1 MNRLFH
7 VLTVVGVLATCR
19 LNGTQTDATHVLTV
33 RVYNYAGL
41 EKWVLMGAQR
51 QVESIL
57 KHAGAESIWFQCATS
72 PAQIGNEPRCAKRLA
87 GSEIVLKLL
96 SDEMAQKANQP
107 LNTFGFAVPTSP
119 LGLGSVSILVKKA
132 EQLAFSGP
140 FSMGYDSARVLVL
153 GHVIVHEIGH
163 LLLGPKAHSLT
174 GIMSCPWSKEQIKQ
188 IATTHLLFTEKQ
200 AVLIRDRLA
209 ARDNNR

>member
-1 MNRLFH
+1 MSRLVH
-7 VLTVVGVLATCR
+7 LLTVVGVFATSHIK
-19 LNGTQTDATHVLTV
+19 GAQQDATNVLTV

-41 EKWVLMGAQR
+41 EKWVLIGAQR

-57 KHAGAESIWFQCATS
+57 KQAGAELIWIQCAIL

-87 GSEIVLKLL
+87 GSEVVLKLL
-96 SDEMAQKANQP
+96 SDEMAHKAKQP
-107 LNTFGFAVPTSP
+107 PNTFGFAVPTP
-119 LGLGSVSILVKKA
+119 PAGLGSASVLVKKA
-132 EQLAFSGP
+132 EQLALSGP
-140 FSMGYDSARVLVL
+140 FPMGYDAARVLVL

-163 LLLGPKAHSLT
+163 LLLGPKAHSST

-188 IATTHLLFTEKQ
+188 IATTHLLFTETQ

-209 ARDNNR
+209 TRDNDR